1 MAVSINLPRDA
12 SREPIQGLP
21 FAKASLAE
29 TYDTSISSSTE
40 ITLNASTTVIE
51 VTAITKP
58 IMMKWGTADATTS
71 DFDHVI
77 QAGTTRTFVVPVET
91 ASTGALYTAVNFI
104 EQAASAVLAVS
115 EF

>member
-1 MAVSINLPRDA
+1 MPTLPKDNNRK
-12 SREPIQGLP
+12 EIQGLP
-21 FAKASLAE
+21 FSKASLAE
-29 TYDTSISSSTE
+29 TYDTSVSGSTE

-58 IMMKWGTADATTS
+58 IMMKWGTADATTA

-77 QAGTTRTFVVPVET
+77 QAGTTRTFIVPVET
-91 ASTGALYTAVNFI
+91 ASTGAIYTAVNFI